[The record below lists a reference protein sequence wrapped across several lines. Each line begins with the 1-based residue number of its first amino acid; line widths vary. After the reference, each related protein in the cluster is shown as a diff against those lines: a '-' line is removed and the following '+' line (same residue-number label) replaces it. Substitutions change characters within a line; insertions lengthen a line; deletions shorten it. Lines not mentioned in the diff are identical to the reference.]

1 MKTPTGKTP
10 IDRAS
15 LPYRPC
21 VGIMLLNGRG
31 EVFVARRTGSSA
43 DWQMP
48 QGGIDKGEDARA
60 AAFREMEEEI
70 GTAKAEFIAMTVAP
84 HRYDLPDDL
93 LGKVWKGRW
102 RGQEQMWMLARFTGV
117 DSDIRLD
124 TAHPEFDAW
133 RWIDAEEL
141 PGLIVA
147 FKRPVYESVLA
158 EFRPLIGA
166 RTRSP

>member
-1 MKTPTGKTP
+1 MTAP
-10 IDRAS
+10 IDRNT

-21 VGIMLLNGRG
+21 VGIMLLNDRG
-31 EVFVARRTGSSA
+31 EVFVAKRCGSDA

-48 QGGIDKGEDARA
+48 QGGVDEGEDVRT
-60 AAFREMEEEI
+60 AAFRELEEEI
-70 GTAKAEFIAMTVAP
+70 GTAKAEFIAMTAAA

-102 RGQEQMWMLARFTGV
+102 RGQEQTWMLARFTG
-117 DSDIRLD
+117 DESDIRLD
-124 TAHPEFDAW
+124 TGHPEFDAW
-133 RWIDAEEL
+133 KWIDAEEL

-158 EFRPLIGA
+158 EFRPLIAGLKG
-166 RTRSP
+166 